1 MPKAI
6 HSMQP
11 PFLVKWHQ
19 EEGFANDM
27 EDDAWMGIVG
37 PRKWIVLSQDRKF
50 HKLQA
55 ELLAIKQ
62 HSIRCFYMPMAR
74 ENRWTSLCHIA
85 WRWEKMQQ
93 IARNE
98 TPPFIY
104 EMKGNR
110 QFYKV
115 RIP

>member
-1 MPKAI
+1 MR
-6 HSMQP
+6 P

-19 EEGFANDM
+19 DEGFASNM
-27 EDDAWMGIVG
+27 EDDQWMAIVG
-37 PRKWIVLSQDRKF
+37 PRRWIVLSQDRKF

-62 HSIRCFYMPMAR
+62 HAIRCFYLPMAR

-85 WRWEKMQQ
+85 WKHEKMQEIVRTQ
-93 IARNE
+93 PA
-98 TPPFIY
+98 PFIY

-110 QFYKV
+110 QFYK
-115 RIP
+115 IKLP